1 MNHLLADETISQ
13 GARRSKNP
21 SDHTWQCPT
30 CGKVPPLLLPT
41 GWYVRRPCACQ
52 RRVWQEQEQRQLPRT
67 LDEALRQAQREQTY
81 IWLGREWADEGLHQQ
96 TFVTFDR
103 AQQPKAYD
111 LAHQFSLAPSGVLAL
126 YGSYGLGKTHLL
138 AAIANTRND
147 AGDCCLFAS
156 AVTLF
161 DAIQQRISRDED
173 YSGLLRR
180 AISTPLLLLDDVDK
194 PKPSEFRQEMYYQI
208 IDGRSRTGRPL
219 VISFNCALMEV
230 GRWIGGAARSRL
242 FIGLTPVH
250 LMGDDYRMSMH

>member
-1 MNHLLADETISQ
+1 MKHLLAEETISR

-21 SDHTWQCPT
+21 TDHFWQCPI
-30 CGKVPPLLLPT
+30 CGNVPPMLLPT

-52 RRVWQEQEQRQLPRT
+52 RQAWYEQEQRQLPHT
-67 LDEALRQAQREQTY
+67 LDEALRLAQREQTY
-81 IWLGREWADEGLHQQ
+81 IWLGRKWAEEGLQQQ
-96 TFVTFDR
+96 TFTTFDR
-103 AQQPKAYD
+103 ARQPKAFD
-111 LAHQFSLAPSGVLAL
+111 LASQFLHHPNGVLAL

-138 AAIANTRND
+138 AALANAYCA
-147 AGDCCLFAS
+147 AGNCCLFAS

-161 DAIQQRISRDED
+161 DAIQQRISHDED

-208 IDGRSRTGRPL
+208 IDGRCKAGRPL
-219 VISFNCALMEV
+219 VLSFNCALMEV

-242 FIGLTPVH
+242 FVGLTPVH
-250 LMGDDYRMSMH
+250 LTGDDYRMSMH